1 MDSISQLSIVL
12 ILLLEV
18 TALTYIEYKSW
29 HTIYTPLCALMLP
42 YVVVLLITIAIA
54 GNFGFTTFNYNSIW
68 IWILGLPL
76 FALPSYAFAA
86 VMRHYGLPTKIPY
99 KEDDK
104 PLPTVLIVI
113 AVAVSLL
120 LLYRLYSTL
129 SVKTL
134 LFGTDDFADQF
145 SGHGFW
151 AHLRTLLIPILIIA
165 MFQVKKKQYWLWL
178 LIVLMLVIQFVNM
191 VKGTIII
198 PIMAAILFRLY
209 AGRMHL
215 NLTLIFS
222 VLVGGLVVFFLIY
235 MVIPIMGN
243 GGGVDMDLVE
253 FVTKHFVHYFT
264 SGTFGW
270 SFDLDQGIPDK
281 NGFSYIIAPFVN
293 IYSTL
298 AGQEVILPVNH
309 FYWNVGDT
317 VTTFTNVRTFF
328 GTLYIYSDYLQFIT
342 YTLILSTFIYT
353 WKVLAML
360 KQNIYLYVILFYY
373 CGLLAMG
380 WFEFYFFHLD
390 TIEIPLITLFYMWA
404 SKWSFSPEVK
414 GKEVTIG

>member
-1 MDSISQLSIVL
+1 MSIVL

-54 GNFGFTTFNYNSIW
+54 GNYGFTTFNYNSIW
-68 IWILGLPL
+68 IWIIGLPL

-86 VMRHYGLPTKIPY
+86 VMRYYGLPTKVPY
-99 KEDDK
+99 KGDDK

-178 LIVLMLVIQFVNM
+178 LIVLMLVI
-191 VKGTIII
+191 
-198 PIMAAILFRLY
+198 
-209 AGRMHL
+209 
-215 NLTLIFS
+215 
-222 VLVGGLVVFFLIY
+222 
-235 MVIPIMGN
+235 
-243 GGGVDMDLVE
+243 
-253 FVTKHFVHYFT
+253 
-264 SGTFGW
+264 
-270 SFDLDQGIPDK
+270 
-281 NGFSYIIAPFVN
+281 
-293 IYSTL
+293 
-298 AGQEVILPVNH
+298 
-309 FYWNVGDT
+309 
-317 VTTFTNVRTFF
+317 
-328 GTLYIYSDYLQFIT
+328 
-342 YTLILSTFIYT
+342 
-353 WKVLAML
+353 
-360 KQNIYLYVILFYY
+360 
-373 CGLLAMG
+373 
-380 WFEFYFFHLD
+380 
-390 TIEIPLITLFYMWA
+390 
-404 SKWSFSPEVK
+404 
-414 GKEVTIG
+414 

>member
-1 MDSISQLSIVL
+1 MDIFSQLSILL

-29 HTIYTPLCALMLP
+29 NTIYTPLCALMLP
-42 YVVVLLITIAIA
+42 YVIVLLITIAIA
-54 GNFGFTTFNYNSIW
+54 GNYGFTTFNYNSIW
-68 IWILGLPL
+68 IWIVGLPL

-86 VMRHYGLPTKIPY
+86 VMRHYGLSTKIPV

-113 AVAVSLL
+113 AAGVSLL
-120 LLYRLYSTL
+120 LLYRLYTTL

-165 MFQVKKKQYWLWL
+165 LYQVRKKQYWLWC
-178 LIVLMLVIQFVNM
+178 LILLMLVIQFVNM

-215 NLTLIFS
+215 NLTLVVS
-222 VLVGGLVVFFLIY
+222 VLVGALVVFFMIY
-235 MVIPIMGN
+235 MVIPILGN

-264 SGTFGW
+264 SGTLGW
-270 SFDLDQGIPDK
+270 SFDMDQGIPDQ
-281 NGFSYIIAPFVN
+281 NGFQYILAPFVN
-293 IYSTL
+293 IYNTL

-317 VTTFTNVRTFF
+317 MTTFTNVRTFF
-328 GTLYIYSDYLQFIT
+328 GTLYIYSDFLQFIT
-342 YTLILSTFIYT
+342 YTLILSTFIYS
-353 WKVLAML
+353 WKVMAMM
-360 KQNIYLYVILFYY
+360 KQSIYLYVILFYY